1 MPPARAIFYG
11 LTLAALALTVRTIVV
26 GPVSAKFVGAF
37 AVVYVTAIL
46 VGVLVLKLRVF
57 VDAVIRGQRG
67 SKGVVLTF
75 DDGPDPVW
83 TPRVLDALDAA
94 GAKATFFVIGKKAEA
109 HPEVVRDMIARG
121 HTVGLHSY
129 RHDRL
134 FAMRGP
140 GRWRSDLK
148 KGARVLEKIT
158 GERVHIFRPPIG
170 HTVPHTPR
178 VLRELGL
185 RVIGWNVSARD
196 GVRADPEAVA
206 ARVLAGARDGSIVLL
221 HDAAERGD
229 HDPAGVAA
237 LPGILEGLKK
247 RGMPV
252 VPLSEWIA

>member
-1 MPPARAIFYG
+1 MRAIFYG
-11 LTLAALALTVRTIVV
+11 LTLAALALTVRSLVV
-26 GPVSAKFVGAF
+26 APVSGKIVGAF

-46 VGVLVLKLRVF
+46 LGVLVLRLRVF
-57 VDAVIRGQRG
+57 VDAVIRGPRG

-83 TPRVLDALDAA
+83 TPRALDALDAA
-94 GAKATFFVIGKKAEA
+94 GAKATFFVIGRKAEA
-109 HPEVVRDMIARG
+109 HPEIVRDMIARG

-129 RHDRL
+129 AHDRL

-140 GRWRSDLK
+140 GRWRKDLK
-148 KGARVLEKIT
+148 KGMRVLKEIT

-196 GVRADPEAVA
+196 GVRADPEAVT
-206 ARVLAGARDGSIVLL
+206 ARVLGRAADGSIVLL

-237 LPGILEGLKK
+237 LASILEGLKQ
-247 RGMPV
+247 RGLTV
-252 VPLSEWIA
+252 VPLTEWIG